1 MSYILDA
8 LKKSEQDRALQD
20 SDADSLLESKSEPK
34 PELNPVDTLNHAT
47 SMYAPLPSMAVMAG
61 VVALLAAL
69 VASFIMFWDHG
80 ADSLP
85 ELENALIV
93 TSNVSEMDESDPIT
107 GAVTID
113 PISEPLAVIDQSTL
127 ELEHE
132 PLPIEQLPSELASKL
147 SPMTI
152 SSHIYSTEA
161 NRRSI
166 VVNNQRLVEGDYVFT
181 DVKIKQITH
190 QGMIVVVQ
198 GRSFIV
204 NRSRGWGL

>member
-8 LKKSEQDRALQD
+8 LKKSEQDRAIRESD
-20 SDADSLLESKSEPK
+20 STSGA
-34 PELNPVDTLNHAT
+34 ELKAET
-47 SMYAPLPSMAVMAG
+47 SAVVSINSAPNTEAPLSSAALNASFVVG
-61 VVALLAAL
+61 FVALLAAL
-69 VASFIMFWDHG
+69 LASFIMFWGNG
-80 ADSLP
+80 ADSQSV
-85 ELENALIV
+85 LENSLVSESDVSEA
-93 TSNVSEMDESDPIT
+93 NVSDSLIRE
-107 GAVTID
+107 VTTD
-113 PISEPLAVIDQSTL
+113 PISKSFEVIDQPTL
-127 ELEHE
+127 MLEQE
-132 PLPIEQLPSELASKL
+132 PLPIEQLPNELASKL

-166 VVNNQRLVEGDYVFT
+166 VVNDQRLVEGDYVFT
-181 DVKIKQITH
+181 GVQVKQITH